1 MVPVFDCQWH
11 KKVVEKRFLKKQ
23 IPLHFALAADNLDK
37 DYAFLQ
43 TL

>member
-1 MVPVFDCQWH
+1 MVPVFDYQRRI
-11 KKVVEKRFLKKQ
+11 KVVKKRFLKKQ
-23 IPLHFALAADNLDK
+23 IPLHFALAVDNLDK